1 MMDRAGGGSRDLQAG
16 APPQGEA
23 RVLRPCEE
31 GAPRGTLSPQTW
43 MPRGSLRE
51 QKVPG
56 GKLPSQGTAVAMY
69 LGGNIYSFNRHP

>member
-1 MMDRAGGGSRDLQAG
+1 MMDRAGGGAETFRQ
-16 APPQGEA
+16 
-23 RVLRPCEE
+23 
-31 GAPRGTLSPQTW
+31 APRPREKPGCLDPARREHHEGPSAPQTW
-43 MPRGSLRE
+43 VPRGSLRE